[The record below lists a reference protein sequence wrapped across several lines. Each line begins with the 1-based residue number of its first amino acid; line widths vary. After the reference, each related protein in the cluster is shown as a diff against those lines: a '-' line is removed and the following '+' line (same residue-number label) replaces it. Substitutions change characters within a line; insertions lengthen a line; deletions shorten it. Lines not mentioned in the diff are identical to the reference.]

1 MKFKIACSFLVAV
14 VLGWLSP
21 SVQAQDLG
29 PGFTKV
35 KDGIYVYAAKDGN
48 STCSVVL
55 TEEGP
60 VIIDTCQTPPDAH
73 RLMAGVKKLTDKPV
87 RFVIDTE
94 VHNDHTFGHWVFSP
108 PAVVI
113 NAEGA
118 GEGMRKGFDPKRTE
132 TLAAQSPEMSEAIK
146 GYKMIVPQIEYR
158 NRMTINLG
166 ERTFELIYLKNVHSE
181 ADTAIW
187 LPKERVLFSASAANV
202 RSIINLRPFVRIP
215 DVLASYKL
223 MKSLNPEMVV
233 PGHGAVS
240 TTKIFDEYEAFY
252 NLLVKRV
259 GEMAAQGKSLDEIK
273 KELKMP
279 EYADWAGQNNLP
291 QNITVAYESLK
302 K

>member
-1 MKFKIACSFLVAV
+1 MKFKIACSFVVAV

-94 VHNDHTFGHWVFSP
+94 VHNDHTFDHWVFSP

-118 GEGMRKGFDPKRTE
+118 GEAMRKGFDPKRTE
-132 TLAAQSPEMSEAIK
+132 TLAAQSAEMKEAI
-146 GYKMIVPQIEYR
+146 IP
-158 NRMTINLG
+158 
-166 ERTFELIYLKNVHSE
+166 S
-181 ADTAIW
+181 
-187 LPKERVLFSASAANV
+187 PKCFIS
-202 RSIINLRPFVRIP
+202 
-215 DVLASYKL
+215 
-223 MKSLNPEMVV
+223 
-233 PGHGAVS
+233 
-240 TTKIFDEYEAFY
+240 
-252 NLLVKRV
+252 
-259 GEMAAQGKSLDEIK
+259 
-273 KELKMP
+273 
-279 EYADWAGQNNLP
+279 
-291 QNITVAYESLK
+291 
-302 K
+302 